1 MSDNKDPSIITSI
14 VKSKSDKFDCLIK
27 ILPNGLK
34 ALLISD
40 PETETSSA
48 SLGVNIGSL
57 SDKPDEMGL
66 AHFCEH
72 LLFMGTEKYP
82 NEEEYEEYL
91 AKNGGYSNAYTD
103 DDKTVYYFNINNDAF
118 EGALDRF
125 AQFFISSKFNE
136 SSVER
141 EINAINSEFSK
152 NKNTDEW
159 RISHLLKSQL
169 NPQSPFSQFS
179 TGNNQ
184 TLSHPDIRERLLKMY
199 NKLYSSEIM
208 ALCVYTNIKLDEQIN
223 LVEKL
228 FKNVP
233 KRENF
238 EMPKYDLVKPYDE
251 NTLNN
256 FYKIIPVNN
265 EDKIIFKWYFPFC
278 PNYKAKPLNF
288 FSYLF
293 GHEGPNTI
301 TAYLKRKNLISYL
314 GSSDEDNADVFST
327 FKLSITLTK
336 KGFDNYKEVILSVLK
351 YINVIKSKKI
361 NERYFN
367 EEKNMRQI
375 KFDFRK
381 KKKAVDF
388 TKTHCDYLLLYKP
401 EDVFTGNTLL
411 QEYNEELLKKYL
423 DMFDLNNL
431 IICFVS
437 KSLEKECNLTEKFYG
452 TKYAKEKLNIK
463 TEDIDA
469 YKFDENLYK
478 FDYPPENKFAPKNL
492 EIFQVPKSENNKAK
506 YPELIL
512 NEENC
517 KAYFLQDSEFNLP
530 RGIIKFRIY
539 FVKNLLNNSEAK
551 NEIISHLLKKIIK
564 LELNEI
570 LYMAEESDVKFKYKL
585 YYDKLEIQI
594 KGFNDSLKR
603 GLQEFLTNIQNLE
616 ISLEKHKEMFELL
629 KHQYIK
635 KLQNIYLKRSYKTNI
650 EIMKILLT
658 LGLNDYQEL
667 INILTND
674 EITLNDVINFKNKM
688 LLETKSVWLIQG
700 NLKKETA
707 LEIINST
714 NEILKLDI
722 KKPIKKSFYTK
733 RVVELAPNINYTY
746 RFLNPNKAEQDSCIL
761 SIYQLGNLLNEEKQ
775 YYKLLKSFLSD
786 KFYDTLRTK
795 ETLGYIVQIMEF
807 DNFEIKHLVGLIQ
820 SGVKDPE
827 FCSERIRN
835 FFKTK
840 ENDIKNITDEDF
852 NSHIKSLLIEETKK
866 DINLNTQFKR
876 NWTEILLNRYKFNIR
891 EENAEFLKKCTKEGF
906 INFFE
911 KIMKQNMRRLDV
923 EYVCEKHWEE
933 NEKKLKEEIKD
944 CEFIKQRLVFDKI
957 SDFQDCNRLYPC
969 FSNINYRK
977 IN

>member
-1 MSDNKDPSIITSI
+1 
-14 VKSKSDKFDCLIK
+14 
-27 ILPNGLK
+27 
-34 ALLISD
+34 
-40 PETETSSA
+40 
-48 SLGVNIGSL
+48 
-57 SDKPDEMGL
+57 
-66 AHFCEH
+66 
-72 LLFMGTEKYP
+72 
-82 NEEEYEEYL
+82 
-91 AKNGGYSNAYTD
+91 
-103 DDKTVYYFNINNDAF
+103 
-118 EGALDRF
+118 
-125 AQFFISSKFNE
+125 
-136 SSVER
+136 
-141 EINAINSEFSK
+141 
-152 NKNTDEW
+152 
-159 RISHLLKSQL
+159 
-169 NPQSPFSQFS
+169 
-179 TGNNQ
+179 
-184 TLSHPDIRERLLKMY
+184 
-199 NKLYSSEIM
+199 
-208 ALCVYTNIKLDEQIN
+208 
-223 LVEKL
+223 
-228 FKNVP
+228 
-233 KRENF
+233 
-238 EMPKYDLVKPYDE
+238 
-251 NTLNN
+251 
-256 FYKIIPVNN
+256 
-265 EDKIIFKWYFPFC
+265 
-278 PNYKAKPLNF
+278 
-288 FSYLF
+288 
-293 GHEGPNTI
+293 
-301 TAYLKRKNLISYL
+301 
-314 GSSDEDNADVFST
+314 
-327 FKLSITLTK
+327 
-336 KGFDNYKEVILSVLK
+336 
-351 YINVIKSKKI
+351 
-361 NERYFN
+361 
-367 EEKNMRQI
+367 
-375 KFDFRK
+375 
-381 KKKAVDF
+381 
-388 TKTHCDYLLLYKP
+388 
-401 EDVFTGNTLL
+401 
-411 QEYNEELLKKYL
+411 
-423 DMFDLNNL
+423 
-431 IICFVS
+431 
-437 KSLEKECNLTEKFYG
+437 
-452 TKYAKEKLNIK
+452 
-463 TEDIDA
+463 
-469 YKFDENLYK
+469 
-478 FDYPPENKFAPKNL
+478 
-492 EIFQVPKSENNKAK
+492 
-506 YPELIL
+506 
-512 NEENC
+512 
-517 KAYFLQDSEFNLP
+517 
-530 RGIIKFRIY
+530 
-539 FVKNLLNNSEAK
+539 
-551 NEIISHLLKKIIK
+551 
-564 LELNEI
+564 
-570 LYMAEESDVKFKYKL
+570 
-585 YYDKLEIQI
+585 
-594 KGFNDSLKR
+594 
-603 GLQEFLTNIQNLE
+603 
-616 ISLEKHKEMFELL
+616 
-629 KHQYIK
+629 
-635 KLQNIYLKRSYKTNI
+635 
-650 EIMKILLT
+650 MKILLT

-714 NEILKLDI
+714 NEILKIDI